1 MDRPRPKAVKRYAGV
16 TPLGDRRCLLS
27 RRLLPRI
34 RYEQALAETA
44 LAVFPDQSLGLGSDQ
59 EVGQCL
65 TADDI
70 DPGRVLRVELKHVV
84 EFVQKRLALDHG
96 EELQLVP
103 PRQVGGPVGES
114 VAVLFVGEL
123 ERGAHPLARFDVPLA
138 SRWAREARALPEQL
152 LALVRAGLVAARD
165 EDAAPLGDLAE
176 RRHRVTQTAQPRRVA
191 RGPDDEELVVHHDAT
206 ARKVPRIDQRA
217 LRLRRV
223 RQHHVRVAA
232 AAHRERLPAAH
243 GDHLDGVVGLPLEHG
258 QQAIEQPG
266 VASRGGGGEQDLL
279 RLELGGRVWRLL
291 EDGGAEEHTS
301 TNLNQP
307 PPTSTTSLHYQRAC
321 ICTMTRLLSMLGPC
335 SLKAVYSSCSF
346 RSSPEKKYC
355 T

>member
-1 MDRPRPKAVKRYAGV
+1 MDRPRPKAVKRYAAV

-70 DPGRVLRVELKHVV
+70 DAGRVLRVELQHVV
-84 EFVQKRLALDHG
+84 HVVQQRIALDHW

-123 ERGAHPLARFDVPLA
+123 ERGAHPLPRLDVPLA

-191 RGPDDEELVVHHDAT
+191 CGPDDEELVVHHDPT
-206 ARKVPRIDQRA
+206 AREVPRIDQRA

-232 AAHRERLPAAH
+232 ATHRERRYTVPPCAAFCRPLPPFH
-243 GDHLDGVVGLPLEHG
+243 HHL
-258 QQAIEQPG
+258 
-266 VASRGGGGEQDLL
+266 
-279 RLELGGRVWRLL
+279 
-291 EDGGAEEHTS
+291 
-301 TNLNQP
+301 
-307 PPTSTTSLHYQRAC
+307 AC
-321 ICTMTRLLSMLGPC
+321 ICTMTRLLSRLGPC
-335 SLKAVYSSCSF
+335 SSKMVYSSCNF

-355 T
+355 TPPV